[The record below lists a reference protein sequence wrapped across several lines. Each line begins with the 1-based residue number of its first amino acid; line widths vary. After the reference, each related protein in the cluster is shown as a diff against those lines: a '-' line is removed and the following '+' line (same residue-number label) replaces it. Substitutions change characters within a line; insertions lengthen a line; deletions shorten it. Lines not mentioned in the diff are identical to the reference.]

1 MMTQLNRTA
10 LERRERKRFSLSFGK
25 SVRRAVLS
33 HRSWLNRRLSQKT
46 KKMNGQHSTGNGIS
60 HFRYWYQYWGM
71 GRPLPVL
78 VNCALGTYVR
88 GNMDSIVICILRHAI
103 CILQKFLGD
112 IDTSSKP
119 FLFRRKESILHLDP
133 YCRAIWIL
141 FFNHW

>member
-1 MMTQLNRTA
+1 
-10 LERRERKRFSLSFGK
+10 
-25 SVRRAVLS
+25 
-33 HRSWLNRRLSQKT
+33 
-46 KKMNGQHSTGNGIS
+46 MNGQHSTGNGIS

-88 GNMDSIVICILRHAI
+88 GNMDSIVICILRRAI

-141 FFNHW
+141 FFITDKNRQKPTYWACQVKHTSSQRRLVSCSLLVL